1 MPHVLREDHRV
12 ILFRKWA
19 ASEKTLNGSGS
30 SSLEDIPSS
39 STLITIH
46 RSRIVEDGYAQL
58 ATLTPNALKGT
69 IRVRFQNEFG
79 LDEAGIDQDGVFKGW
94 AGPSSYQILD
104 QISVNCILNYH
115 FYLQN
120 SWKKLSTKCLIRLWI
135 YFGLQM
141 KICCILLQC
150 PFFMRIISS
159 FLSLSE
165 RCWAKPCLKYNI

>member
-19 ASEKTLNGSGS
+19 TSEKTLNGSGSSS

-58 ATLTPNALKGT
+58 ATLTANALKGT

-79 LDEAGIDQDGVFKGW
+79 LDEAGIDQDGVFKG
-94 AGPSSYQILD
+94 
-104 QISVNCILNYH
+104 
-115 FYLQN
+115 
-120 SWKKLSTKCLIRLWI
+120 CLFTIH
-135 YFGLQM
+135 
-141 KICCILLQC
+141 
-150 PFFMRIISS
+150 
-159 FLSLSE
+159 SLTD
-165 RCWAKPCLKYNI
+165 L